1 MGDDAASMTSSLGIS
16 AAAAS
21 GVSTA
26 QVQNAQ
32 DIAVLK
38 KAMDVQKL
46 EGRASVALIETAGQ
60 VGQGAN
66 EPGKGHGIDVRA

>member
-1 MGDDAASMTSSLGIS
+1 MTSSLGIS

-46 EGRASVALIETAGQ
+46 EGQASVALIETAGQ
-60 VGQGAN
+60 VGHGAH
-66 EPGKGHGIDVRA
+66 EQGKGASVDVRA